1 MADEARGDVE
11 RGEGKALSLGD
22 QADRVRL
29 AFYQE
34 FNRDADYWTEYVEV
48 YGDFL
53 IAESM
58 ERYYRVDY
66 QMAAEGITFTP
77 REQWVEVEK
86 DWTPIGQGGDA
97 AAVNG
102 APMKASDTMVAW
114 GDAVKALGDG
124 RVGGYLVRFSSEAD
138 PDLTGEWFT
147 RATYYGPRDGDGAD
161 TLVHHGFPLK
171 AGLEE
176 LADRLLSPLKTTK
189 DEIGIFAEV
198 VLDMADEYEKA
209 IYELVEQGKLG
220 WSSGAPG
227 HMVRR
232 KDSGE
237 ITRWPIAE
245 GSLTPTPAEP
255 RNRVVSL
262 KMSVTPLTTES
273 RESVEAEA
281 RATGPRIEAMAT
293 QEEREMGGEVKA
305 ENVEAGGMDVAAV
318 VEVAVTKALAEFQ
331 TRLEAEPAIKT
342 PGYAMPGLLLR
353 RSDEALTAEKAFKL
367 WLAYGNE
374 APPEVLRE
382 MRRKHSRIVGVDV
395 GDGTK
400 ATLVEGTEGQ
410 GGYWV
415 PVTYSNEIITPLANG
430 SYLRRAG
437 ARVMS
442 DMQGTD
448 SFRVGSLTHSSRA
461 SIGGE
466 GSAYVPEEPSAG
478 EIEFNPYKIKKL
490 AKASE
495 ELVEDSRYDVWSM
508 ILQPDFEQAFIEGEN
523 YYFTVGTGSGMPQG
537 AVYGATV
544 GVTAASATAITADEV
559 IDLFYSVDVK
569 YREDPTFAFM
579 AADTTLKAVRKL
591 KDGAGDYL
599 WEKGF
604 GAQPE
609 TLMGKPV
616 IVNNSMATIA
626 TGADTILVGA
636 FRYYSIADWPG
647 LQIQRLNE
655 LYAETGHIGY
665 RAFRR
670 VDGNI
675 MQAAA
680 FRKLRMA

>member
-176 LADRLLSPLKTTK
+176 LADRLLSPLRTRK
-189 DEIGIFAEV
+189 DEVGIFAEA
-198 VLDMADEYEKA
+198 VLDMADEYEKML
-209 IYELVEQGKLG
+209 YQLVEQGKLA

-255 RNRVVSL
+255 RNRVITL
-262 KMSVTPLTTES
+262 KALAATPK
-273 RESVEAEA
+273 SVEPMDSAA
-281 RATGPRIEAMAT
+281 AAHTRDN
-293 QEEREMGGEVKA
+293 QEERTMGDEVK
-305 ENVEAGGMDVAAV
+305 VEKVETGGVDVQALVEGAV
-318 VEVAVTKALAEFQ
+318 AKALADFQ
-331 TRLEAEPAIKT
+331 AKLEAEPAMKT
-342 PGYAMPGLLLR
+342 PGYAVPNVHVR
-353 RSDEALTAEKAFKL
+353 QEKMGEDLAFKL
-367 WLAYGNE
+367 WMKWGNE
-374 APPEVLRE
+374 APPEVLKA
-382 MRRKHSRIVGVDV
+382 MRRKFQRLTGLDIV
-395 GDGTK
+395 DGEMK
-400 ATLVEGTEGQ
+400 ATLAEGTESQ

-415 PVTYSNEIITPLANG
+415 PQVYANAIETPLANQ

-437 ARVMS
+437 ANVMS
-442 DMQGTD
+442 GIQGTD
-448 SFRVGSLTHSSRA
+448 SFKVPSLTFSTRA

-478 EIEFNPYKIKKL
+478 EIEFNPYKLKKL
-490 AKASE
+490 ALATE

-508 ILQPDFEQAFIEGEN
+508 ILQPDFEQAFAEGEN
-523 YYFTVGTGSGMPQG
+523 YYFTNGTGSGMPQG
-537 AVYGATV
+537 VVYGATV
-544 GVTAASATAITADEV
+544 GVTAASQTVPTFDE
-559 IDLFYSVDVK
+559 IKALAYAVDYK
-569 YREDPTFAFM
+569 YREDSSCGFM
-579 AADTTLKAVRKL
+579 MNDATALVVDKL
-591 KDGAGDYL
+591 KDGEGNYIWRESQQAGMPPRL
-599 WEKGF
+599 LGF
-604 GAQPE
+604 
-609 TLMGKPV
+609 PV
-616 IVNNSMATIA
+616 YFNQQMSAPA
-626 TGADTILVGA
+626 TGVDAILFGA
-636 FRYYSIADWPG
+636 FRYYSIAPWPG
-647 LQIQRLNE
+647 LQIQRLIE
-655 LYAETGHIGY
+655 KYADTGHIGF

>member
-1 MADEARGDVE
+1 MAEEAVAEAVAEAVE
-11 RGEGKALSLGD
+11 EAAEVANGGKALA
-22 QADRVRL
+22 ADTV
-29 AFYQE
+29 
-34 FNRDADYWTEYVEV
+34 
-48 YGDFL
+48 
-53 IAESM
+53 
-58 ERYYRVDY
+58 
-66 QMAAEGITFTP
+66 
-77 REQWVEVEK
+77 
-86 DWTPIGQGGDA
+86 
-97 AAVNG
+97 
-102 APMKASDTMVAW
+102 VAW

-176 LADRLLSPLKTTK
+176 LADRLLSPLRTRK
-189 DEIGIFAEV
+189 DEVGIFAEA
-198 VLDMADEYEKA
+198 VLDMADEYEEML
-209 IYELVEQGKLG
+209 YQLVEQGKLA

-232 KDSGE
+232 KGSGE

-255 RNRVVSL
+255 RNRVITL
-262 KMSVTPLTTES
+262 KALAATPEG
-273 RESVEAEA
+273 EE
-281 RATGPRIEAMAT
+281 IEVVDN
-293 QEEREMGGEVKA
+293 QEERKMDEVKA

-374 APPEVLRE
+374 APPEVMRE

-442 DMQGTD
+442 NMQGTD
-448 SFRVGSLTHSSRA
+448 SFHVGSLTHSSRA

-478 EIEFNPYKIKKL
+478 DIEFNPYKLKKL

-508 ILQPDFEQAFIEGEN
+508 VLQPDFEQAFIEGEN

-579 AADTTLKAVRKL
+579 SADSTLKAVRKL
-591 KDGAGDYL
+591 KDGNGDYL

-609 TLMGKPV
+609 TILGKPV

-626 TGADTILVGA
+626 AGADTVLVGA

-680 FRKLRMA
+680 FRKLRQA

>member
-1 MADEARGDVE
+1 MEEETSKGLVTAVAF
-11 RGEGKALSLGD
+11 GE
-22 QADRVRL
+22 
-29 AFYQE
+29 
-34 FNRDADYWTEYVEV
+34 
-48 YGDFL
+48 
-53 IAESM
+53 
-58 ERYYRVDY
+58 
-66 QMAAEGITFTP
+66 
-77 REQWVEVEK
+77 
-86 DWTPIGQGGDA
+86 
-97 AAVNG
+97 
-102 APMKASDTMVAW
+102 
-114 GDAVKALGDG
+114 AVKALGNG

-147 RATYYGPRDGDGAD
+147 AKTYFGPRDGDGAD
-161 TLVHHGFPLK
+161 TLVHHGYPLK
-171 AGLEE
+171 AGLEG
-176 LADRLLSPLKTTK
+176 LADRLLSPLKTRK
-189 DEIGIFAEV
+189 DEVGIFAEV
-198 VLDMADEYEKA
+198 VLDMADEYEKML
-209 IYELVEQGKLG
+209 YELVEAGKLG

-227 HMVRR
+227 HMVRC

-262 KMSVTPLTTES
+262 KMSVTPLTTETG
-273 RESVEAEA
+273 SVEDEKDREREGGAVS
-281 RATGPRIEAMAT
+281 PLNK
-293 QEEREMGGEVKA
+293 QEERTMSDEMK
-305 ENVEAGGMDVAAV
+305 VETVESPGVDVAAL
-318 VEVAVTKALAEFQ
+318 VEGAVQKALAQFQ
-331 TRLEAEPAIKT
+331 AGLEAEPALKT
-342 PGYAMPGLLLR
+342 PGYAAPGLVLR
-353 RSDEALTAEKAFKL
+353 RSDEKLTAERAFKL

-415 PVTYSNEIITPLANG
+415 PATYSNEIITPLANG

-448 SFRVGSLTHSSRA
+448 SFHVGSLTNSSRA

-478 EIEFNPYKIKKL
+478 EVEFNPYKMKKL

-508 ILQPDFEQAFIEGEN
+508 VLQPDFEQAFIEGEN

-544 GVTAASATAITADEV
+544 GVTTASATAITADEV